1 MPCKNFGIVQVVV
14 VTAVIYL
21 ILLHRVLDRLRMDK
35 KTALILVALMYVG
48 GFLPSL
54 PLGGGLALNV
64 GGMGI
69 PLGIC
74 AYLVIK
80 APGKEEKLRGP
91 LTALAGAALVW
102 SLDRLLP
109 INPGSLGYELDPL
122 YLPAAAAGLI
132 AYLLGRSRRS
142 AFIGGIGSIFLMDLS
157 SWAEN
162 MIRGFR
168 YIPVV
173 LGGGGVFD
181 AALVAGVVGT
191 LLAEVI
197 GEVKERLSGGPRE
210 EK

>member
-1 MPCKNFGIVQVVV
+1 MYARAPGIMLLVIVI
-14 VTAVIYL
+14 AVIYL

-35 KTALILVALMYVG
+35 KTALLLIALMYVG

-54 PLGGGLALNV
+54 PLGGGLALNT
-64 GGMGI
+64 GGMAI

-74 AYLVIK
+74 LYLIIK
-80 APGKEEKLRGP
+80 TPEKEEKLRGP

-109 INPGSLGYELDPL
+109 LHPGTGYELDPL
-122 YLPAAAAGLI
+122 YLPAAAAGII

-142 AFIGGIGSIFLMDLS
+142 AFIGGIGSILLLDLS
-157 SWAEN
+157 SWVEN
-162 MIRGFR
+162 IVRGFR
-168 YIPVV
+168 NIPVV

-191 LLAEVI
+191 LLAELV
-197 GEVKERLSGGPRE
+197 GEIKERLSGGPRE
-210 EK
+210 KN